1 MEIIR
6 LFDKSEN
13 VFTKLKKKSETINNN
28 EMLIGSYFIK
38 KGSLRN
44 QKRYFR
50 LFENF
55 IYYQNV
61 IIINMFTIIK
71 EETDKYPK
79 AFTKIDFN
87 LRFELIRAK
96 VYEEQKD
103 ETSLEQ
109 IEKITLGRIIGIKF
123 DRGMNTSEIYG
134 TDINII

>member
-1 MEIIR
+1 
-6 LFDKSEN
+6 
-13 VFTKLKKKSETINNN
+13 
-28 EMLIGSYFIK
+28 
-38 KGSLRN
+38 
-44 QKRYFR
+44 
-50 LFENF
+50 
-55 IYYQNV
+55 
-61 IIINMFTIIK
+61 MFTIIK

>member
-61 IIINMFTIIK
+61 IIINMYKNIVWIGKLISIK
-71 EETDKYPK
+71 PK
-79 AFTKIDFN
+79 
-87 LRFELIRAK
+87 
-96 VYEEQKD
+96 
-103 ETSLEQ
+103 
-109 IEKITLGRIIGIKF
+109 
-123 DRGMNTSEIYG
+123 MNFI
-134 TDINII
+134 